1 MAEIRIPKSQ
11 EVNFEILFSWEQTKL
26 TKLLELLKTAEVGLS
41 PEKVSE
47 KFHESIGVSRNDLEK
62 VMSVIYNVTRLK
74 ATSEHSAEK
83 IADDFID
90 ALSKTGKEKLISPKS
105 KDYLL
110 EILKPND
117 FVFLTITTASV
128 VSERERLLKN
138 ADILTDVRPIFEKEQ
153 IRGFTVIH
161 TLKLE
166 AFDNA
171 QNDDVEIYIA
181 MDKSDMEKLEKLI
194 QQAKAREDSAKSS
207 ISGQFVELS

>member
-11 EVNFEILFSWEQTKL
+11 EINFEILFSWEQTKL

-47 KFHESIGVSRNDLEK
+47 KFHEAVGVSRNDLEK

-74 ATSEHSAEK
+74 ATSEHTAEK
-83 IADDFID
+83 IADDFVD
-90 ALSKTGKEKLISPKS
+90 ALSKTGKEKLSSPKN

>member
-11 EVNFEILFSWEQTKL
+11 EVNFEILFSWEKTRL

-47 KFHESIGVSRNDLEK
+47 KYHEAIDVSQTDLEK
-62 VMSVIYNVTRLK
+62 VMSVIYNITRIK
-74 ATSEHSAEK
+74 SVSEHSSEK
-83 IADDFID
+83 IADDFVY
-90 ALSKTGKEKLISPKS
+90 ALSKTGNEKFAKDKI

-110 EILKPND
+110 EILKPNN
-117 FVFLTITTASV
+117 FVFLTITTANV
-128 VSERERLLKN
+128 VGERDKILKN

-153 IRGFTVIH
+153 IKGFTVIH

-166 AFDNA
+166 VFDNA
-171 QNDDVEIYIA
+171 QNDDVEIYLA

-194 QQAKAREDSAKSS
+194 QQAKAREASTKSS

>member
-11 EVNFEILFSWEQTKL
+11 EVNFEILFSWEKTRL
-26 TKLLELLKTAEVGLS
+26 TKLLELLKTAEAGLS

-47 KFHESIGVSRNDLEK
+47 KYHEAIDVSQTDLEK
-62 VMSVIYNVTRLK
+62 VMSVIYNITRIK
-74 ATSEHSAEK
+74 SVSEHSSEK
-83 IADDFID
+83 IADDFVY
-90 ALSKTGKEKLISPKS
+90 ALSKTGNEKFAKDKI

-110 EILKPND
+110 EILKPNN
-117 FVFLTITTASV
+117 FIFLTITTANV
-128 VSERERLLKN
+128 VGERDKILKN

-153 IRGFTVIH
+153 IKGFTVIH

-166 AFDNA
+166 VFDNA
-171 QNDDVEIYIA
+171 QNDDVEIYLA

-194 QQAKAREDSAKSS
+194 QQAKAREASTKSS